1 MKIKALPNV
10 AIVLFLASVF
20 LTGCTTSK
28 EKLMPAGEYN
38 MMEIWQGKTGER
50 VSTKHAT
57 QQARNALSRS
67 LSDKEQAQQASLS
80 ESYSRTQETE
90 LSQQFPRLP
99 NPDMVMYV
107 FPHLSQGNL
116 PVPGYSTVFPFYHHV
131 QYAMP
136 GERTETL

>member
-1 MKIKALPNV
+1 MKVKMSI
-10 AIVLFLASVF
+10 ILFLASAF
-20 LTGCTTSK
+20 LTGCVTSK
-28 EKLMPAGEYN
+28 EDLMPAGEYN

-50 VSTKHAT
+50 VSSKHVT

-67 LSDKEQAQQASLS
+67 LTDKEQTQQLSLS

-90 LSQQFPRLP
+90 INQQFPRLP

-107 FPHLSQGNL
+107 FPHLSPGNL
-116 PVPGYSTVFPFYHHV
+116 PVPGYSTVFPFYHQV

>member
-1 MKIKALPNV
+1 MKVKI
-10 AIVLFLASVF
+10 IVLFLASAF
-20 LTGCTTSK
+20 LTGCVTSK
-28 EKLMPAGEYN
+28 EDLMPAGEYN

-50 VSTKHAT
+50 VFSRHVT

-67 LSDKEQAQQASLS
+67 LTDKEQTQQLSLS

-90 LSQQFPRLP
+90 ISQQFPRLP

-107 FPHLSQGNL
+107 FPHLSLGNL
-116 PVPGYSTVFPFYHHV
+116 PVPGYSTVFPFYHQV

>member
-1 MKIKALPNV
+1 MKMKI
-10 AIVLFLASVF
+10 IVLFLASAF
-20 LTGCTTSK
+20 LTGCTTNK
-28 EKLMPAGEYN
+28 EELMPSGEYN

-50 VSTKHAT
+50 VSTKHVT
-57 QQARNALSRS
+57 QQARNDLSRS
-67 LSDKEQAQQASLS
+67 LTDKEQAQQISLS

-116 PVPGYSTVFPFYHHV
+116 PMPGYSTVFPFYYQV

-136 GERTETL
+136 GERTEAL